1 MEIIGVIGGM
11 GPQAG
16 IDLVRKILGYT
27 AAQADAEHLPIALL
41 SYPGLIPER
50 SLFLNGLSDEN
61 PADAITEIARRL
73 DAAGATVAGIP
84 CNTAH
89 VPVIFDPVV
98 ERLRAE
104 GRRLRLLHMIDEAV
118 EEVERQ
124 EPRLG
129 RVGVLS
135 TDAVRRLSLYRDR
148 LEKAG
153 FEPILPNED
162 VQARLVSPV
171 IFDRT
176 WGVKAQSDPVSP
188 EAREHLLQAIA
199 YLADQGAEAVILGCT
214 ELPLALTEAE
224 VESVALIDPTA
235 VLARALIRETYPEKL
250 RVEAKAL

>member
-16 IDLVRKILGYT
+16 LDLVQKILGYT
-27 AAQADAEHLPIALL
+27 AAQADGEHLPTALL

-50 SLFLNGLSDEN
+50 SLFLNGHSDEN

-73 DAAGATVAGIP
+73 DTAGATVAGIP

-98 ERLRAE
+98 ERLQAE
-104 GRRLRLLHMIDEAV
+104 GRGLRLLHMIDEAV

-124 EPRLG
+124 EPRLH

-135 TDAVRRLSLYRDR
+135 TDAVRRLGLYRDR

-153 FEPILPNED
+153 FEPILPDAD
-162 VQARLVSPV
+162 VQKRLVSPV

-176 WGVKAQSDPVSP
+176 WGVKAQSHPVSP
-188 EAREHLLQAIA
+188 EARQHLLQAVA
-199 YLADQGAEAVILGCT
+199 HLTDQGAEAIILGCT
-214 ELPLALTEAE
+214 ELPLALTEDRME
-224 VESVALIDPTA
+224 GVAMIDPTA

-250 RVEAKAL
+250 RVREAAR